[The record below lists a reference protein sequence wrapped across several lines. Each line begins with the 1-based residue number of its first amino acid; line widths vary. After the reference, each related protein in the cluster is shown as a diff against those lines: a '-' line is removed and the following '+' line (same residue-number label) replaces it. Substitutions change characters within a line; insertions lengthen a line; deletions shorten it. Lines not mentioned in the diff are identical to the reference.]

1 MGFGIG
7 IFLMV
12 VGAILAFAV
21 QDAISGVDL
30 EIIGYICLGAGV
42 LALIIAVVMNQQRTN
57 TTHREVIERRDDRL
71 PPPAV

>member
-12 VGAILAFAV
+12 LGGILAFAV
-21 QDAISGVDL
+21 QDAISGVNL
-30 EIIGYICLGAGV
+30 VVIGYICLGAGV
-42 LALIIAVVMNQQRTN
+42 LSLIIAFAMNQQRTN

-71 PPPAV
+71 PPAV